1 MIAFPEKRR
10 GRPKNSQTSDPKQEA
25 FDELQHAM
33 GQYEYVYEIPE
44 NRLEA
49 MEYRMRTRAQDAFAE
64 DILDFPMF
72 EENTQELKRL
82 AKKYFA
88 FFYIDELPYNI
99 AVEACKANG
108 VPVEMA
114 ELSLIDL
121 ESEDTEEVREIVE
134 NLAYKQRSRR
144 EYLEKKPALNEFVD
158 GSLEL
163 LPEEKQQILIEH
175 KDEIFAPDI
184 TYQAQV
190 ELVIRLIFDP
200 NRGSASGPS
209 AIGRLFGVSR
219 GTISTHYKRMNS
231 ARKPVVGRP
240 GALDEESFTQ
250 VIVYIRDCYEKKK
263 SPNIFNLIDYIFC
276 EFHININEKTLRG
289 IIDRS
294 ANLKSVRGIPLDNA
308 RAEVPVSVVT
318 DHYENLDRV
327 LLVEQVPPEFF
338 YNVDESGFQ
347 EFNDALHQH
356 VFVPAETEDEVY
368 YCADRSTKRAT
379 LIGCIC
385 MDGTALK
392 PLIVSP
398 NKTVS
403 RQLYINGYNE
413 SNCLIVSQEH
423 GFINSEIFAFWADH
437 IFFPEVQKK
446 RQQLG
451 YDGIV
456 ILTLDGCSP
465 HKSLY
470 FEDECTKQNVYPFF
484 EPPGTSDQV
493 QALDLGIFGCQK
505 RKHRRRKML
514 GLTKTDC
521 VIVEIV
527 DSWMK
532 STTPGS
538 VVSAFN
544 QAGIYIDSSDE
555 KTIVRASANKARAVR
570 GVEYTNGDNVVSGR
584 KTYTIP
590 SF

>member
-1 MIAFPEKRR
+1 MALMTSAF
-10 GRPKNSQTSDPKQEA
+10 
-25 FDELQHAM
+25 
-33 GQYEYVYEIPE
+33 
-44 NRLEA
+44 
-49 MEYRMRTRAQDAFAE
+49 
-64 DILDFPMF
+64 
-72 EENTQELKRL
+72 
-82 AKKYFA
+82 
-88 FFYIDELPYNI
+88 
-99 AVEACKANG
+99 
-108 VPVEMA
+108 
-114 ELSLIDL
+114 
-121 ESEDTEEVREIVE
+121 
-134 NLAYKQRSRR
+134 RS
-144 EYLEKKPALNEFVD
+144 
-158 GSLEL
+158 
-163 LPEEKQQILIEH
+163 QQITS
-175 KDEIFAPDI
+175 FPAR
-184 TYQAQV
+184 AA
-190 ELVIRLIFDP
+190 VIP
-200 NRGSASGPS
+200 NA
-209 AIGRLFGVSR
+209 V
-219 GTISTHYKRMNS
+219 
-231 ARKPVVGRP
+231 
-240 GALDEESFTQ
+240 
-250 VIVYIRDCYEKKK
+250 
-263 SPNIFNLIDYIFC
+263 PNIPLPIIPIFSELTYDYFVSHLGDEWHFTYNNIPIDIAC
-276 EFHININEKTLRG
+276 HG
-289 IIDRS
+289 QGDSII
-294 ANLKSVRGIPLDNA
+294 
-308 RAEVPVSVVT
+308 
-318 DHYENLDRV
+318 YELN
-327 LLVEQVPPEFF
+327 
-338 YNVDESGFQ
+338 
-347 EFNDALHQH
+347 
-356 VFVPAETEDEVY
+356 
-368 YCADRSTKRAT
+368 
-379 LIGCIC
+379 
-385 MDGTALK
+385 
-392 PLIVSP
+392 
-398 NKTVS
+398 
-403 RQLYINGYNE
+403 INGYNE